1 MHCLFWLIFKRLF
14 QPRKTVLLQLTKMQ
28 AFRYISSL
36 ICCSLL
42 CIATSNIQAQNCP
55 PNIDFESGSFNG
67 WTCYTGS
74 VASVSNSNVMTFN
87 YQGNAVFNRQTMYS
101 YNPGNGLDEYG
112 NFPKNCPNG
121 SGHSIKLGNDQA
133 GTEAEA
139 ISYDF
144 TIPANA
150 NTYNLIYNYAV
161 VFQDPGHLPSEQP
174 RMEIEIRNLTT
185 GDLIYCSSFTFFAN
199 GSPLPGFELSPIVRD
214 NTPIW
219 FKRWSAVSI
228 NLDNLAGN
236 NIRLLFKTADCTFRR
251 HFGYAYIDVN
261 TGCSD
266 KFVGANFCPD
276 DVAVFVT
283 APFGYQTYTWWDSA
297 FTQVLGNNQTLAFV
311 PPPPAGTTVAVVL
324 VPYNGYGCLDTLYTA
339 LTDTLSYNAEA
350 GPDLTSC
357 NERIVQLGVAP
368 KPDWFYNWNPPDGL
382 NNTAIAN
389 PLANPDTTTTYVL
402 SVMHNGGGCR
412 TTDTV
417 IVKTVTLDNALEVT
431 GKTSW
436 CIGSGDSTILT
447 VLPADSIQWHR
458 NGLPIASA
466 TQTQYQVTQSGVYHA
481 LVFSSAGCVLATDP
495 TEVSITSIPE
505 AAFTVN
511 NPNQCL
517 QNNRFIFT
525 NNSTNA
531 VGNMEYLWNMGDGFT
546 ATSRNLTY
554 SYKVPGTYKVLLLVR
569 SSSACFD
576 SASFTITVYP
586 NVAASFAVEPV
597 CINLPVL
604 PQNNTIDPGN
614 TAVHYLWDFGNGNTS
629 ILRNPPPQVYAVAG
643 NYVMSLT
650 VSTDQCPTPKSIQKR
665 FVYVDAPRPGKNN
678 PAQIGVINLP
688 LTLQARRIGDEALW
702 MPATNLDNPRS
713 YTPVFTGE
721 KEQTYSIELKT
732 KSGCIT
738 IDTQVV
744 KLAKDVSIYVPNSFT
759 PNNDGRND
767 VLRPVMY
774 GIKELYFFRVYN
786 RWGQLVFETSD
797 ATKGWDGRQR
807 SAPAEMQTLVWML
820 EALGA
825 DNNVYKAK
833 GTTVL
838 MR

>member
-1 MHCLFWLIFKRLF
+1 MR
-14 QPRKTVLLQLTKMQ
+14 T
-28 AFRYISSL
+28 FRYISSL
-36 ICCSLL
+36 INCSLL
-42 CIATSNIQAQNCP
+42 CIAASNIKAQNCP
-55 PNIDFESGSFNG
+55 PNIDFENG
-67 WTCYTGS
+67 GFTNWVCYTGS
-74 VASVSNSNVMTFN
+74 VASVGNNNVMTFP
-87 YQGNAVFNRQTMYS
+87 YQGVAVFNRHTMYS
-101 YNPGNGLDEYG
+101 YNPGDGLDEYG

-133 GTEAEA
+133 GTEAEG

-174 RMEIEIRNLTT
+174 RMEIEIRNMTT

-236 NIRLLFKTADCTFRR
+236 NIRLFFKTADCTFRR

-261 TGCSD
+261 TECSD
-266 KFVGANFCPD
+266 KFVGASFCPD
-276 DVAVFVT
+276 DVAVYVT
-283 APFGYQTYTWWDSA
+283 APYGYQTYTWWDTA
-297 FTQVLGNNQTLAFV
+297 FTQILGNNQTLSFV

-324 VPYNGYGCLDTLYTA
+324 VPYNGYGCLDTLYTE
-339 LTDTLSYNAEA
+339 LTDTLHYDAEA
-350 GPDLTSC
+350 GPDLISC
-357 NERIVQLGVAP
+357 NSRTVQLGVP
-368 KPDWFYNWNPPDGL
+368 PMPGWFYNWSPVTGL
-382 NNTAIAN
+382 NNPATAN

-412 TTDTV
+412 STDTV
-417 IVKTVTLDNALEVT
+417 EVKTVTLDNSMEII

-436 CIGSGDSTILT
+436 CIGSGDSTILK
-447 VLPADSIQWHR
+447 VQPADSIQWHKD
-458 NGLPIASA
+458 GSPIAGA
-466 TQTQYQVTQSGVYHA
+466 TQTTLRVTQSGVYYA
-481 LVFSSAGCVLATDP
+481 LVFSSAGCVLSTDLQ
-495 TEVSITSIPE
+495 EVSITSIPQV
-505 AAFTVN
+505 AFTVN
-511 NPNQCL
+511 NAAQCL

-525 NNSTNA
+525 NNSSNA
-531 VGNMEYLWNMGDGFT
+531 VGVMQFLWTLGDGFT
-546 ATSRNLTY
+546 ASSRNLTY
-554 SYKVPGTYKVLLLVR
+554 SYKTPGTYRVVLLVR
-569 SSSACFD
+569 TSATCFD
-576 SASFTITVYP
+576 SASFIVNVYP
-586 NVAASFAVEPV
+586 NVAASFTVDPV

-604 PQNNTIDPGN
+604 PVNNTMEAGN
-614 TAVHYLWDFGNGNTS
+614 TVHYLWDMGNGNTYTQ
-629 ILRNPPPQVYAVAG
+629 RNPPPQVYPVAG

-650 VSTDQCPTPKSIQKR
+650 VSTDLCPNPKSIQKR
-665 FVYVDAPRPGKNN
+665 FVVVDEPKPGKNN
-678 PAQIGVINLP
+678 PVQIGVINLP
-688 LTLQARRIGDEALW
+688 LPLQARKIGDEALW
-702 MPATNLDNPRS
+702 MPATNLDNSRS

-721 KEQTYSIELKT
+721 REQTYTIELKT
-732 KSGCIT
+732 RSGCIT

-744 KLAKDVSIYVPNSFT
+744 KLVKDIAIYVPNSFT

-767 VLRPVMY
+767 LLRPVMY
-774 GIKELYFFRVYN
+774 GIKQLSFFRVYN
-786 RWGQLVFETSD
+786 RWGQLIFETHD
-797 ATKGWDGRQR
+797 ATKGWDGKQR
-807 SAPAEMQTLVWML
+807 STPAEMQTLVWVL

-825 DNNVYKAK
+825 DNKVYKAK